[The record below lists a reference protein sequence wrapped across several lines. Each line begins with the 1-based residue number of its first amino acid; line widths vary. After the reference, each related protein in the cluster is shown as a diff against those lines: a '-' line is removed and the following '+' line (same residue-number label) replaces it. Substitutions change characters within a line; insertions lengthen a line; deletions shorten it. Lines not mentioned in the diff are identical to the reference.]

1 MIFRNSDIYSVAE
14 PDLTGQGSWLP
25 TRGFG
30 LGAKSQGRPPGRPA
44 SPKKSWKLVD
54 FVWGID
60 LDFLKPIAQ
69 GGIGIVYCAW
79 GVVLFVPQVYL

>member
-30 LGAKSQGRPPGRPA
+30 LGAKSQERPPGRPA

-69 GGIGIVYCAW
+69 GGIGIVYCAC
-79 GVVLFVPQVYL
+79 GVVFVPQVHL